1 MGASAPV
8 KARIWPALLAV
19 YIVWGSTYLAIRY
32 VVEAMPP
39 FLSAGVRF
47 LVSGAILVVWQILRG
62 SPLPSRREWRA
73 ATIIGLF
80 MLLGGNG
87 LLAWA
92 EKIISSGIASLFIGA
107 TPLWMA
113 LLDTLRPGGIRLN
126 WLTWAG
132 VLFGFAGIVLLA
144 NPWSSGLDGLHL
156 DPWGV
161 VVLLLAA
168 LSWSVGSLY
177 SRKAP
182 LPDSPLMGTGMEMLA
197 GSVGLF
203 LFGSLVGE
211 WGQLE
216 LSAITA
222 RSLLGLLYLITFG
235 SLVGFVSY
243 TWLLRNAPT
252 PLVSTYAYVNPLV
265 AILLGALLASE
276 PVTWRVIVSAL
287 IILSSVGLIN
297 FSRARTASRAEAETP
312 ALAE

>member
-1 MGASAPV
+1 M

-19 YIVWGSTYLAIRY
+19 YLVWGSTYLAIRY
-32 VVEAMPP
+32 VVEEMPP
-39 FLSAGVRF
+39 FLSAGTRF
-47 LVSGAILVVWQILRG
+47 LVSGAILVLWQRLHG
-62 SPLPSRREWRA
+62 SPAPTRREWGA

-80 MLLGGNG
+80 LLLGGNG

-92 EKIISSGIASLFIGA
+92 EQIIPSGIASLFIGA

-113 LLDTLRPGGIRLN
+113 LLDTLRPGGIRLS

-132 VLFGFAGIVLLA
+132 VLAGFAGIALLA
-144 NPWSSGLDGLHL
+144 NPWANGLDGLHL

-161 VVLLLAA
+161 IVLLLAA
-168 LSWSVGSLY
+168 LSWSIGSLY

-182 LPDSPLMGTGMEMLA
+182 LPASPLMGTGMEMLA
-197 GSVGLF
+197 GSLGLF
-203 LFGSLVGE
+203 AFGSLVGE
-211 WGQLE
+211 WGQLD

-222 RSLLGLLYLITFG
+222 HSLLGLLYLITFG
-235 SLVGFVSY
+235 SLIGFVSY

-265 AILLGALLASE
+265 AILLGAVLGNEL
-276 PVTWRVIVSAL
+276 VTWRVAISAL

-297 FSRARTASRAEAETP
+297 ISRARAAARAEAEISAP
-312 ALAE
+312 AD

>member
-1 MGASAPV
+1 V
-8 KARIWPALLAV
+8 KTRIWFALLAV
-19 YIVWGSTYLAIRY
+19 YIVWGSTYLAIRF
-32 VVEAMPP
+32 VVAELPP

-47 LVSGAILVVWQILRG
+47 LISGAILMLWQRLRG
-62 SPLPSRREWRA
+62 SPAPTRQEWRT

-80 MLLGGNG
+80 LLLGGNG

-92 EKIISSGIASLFIGA
+92 EQIIPSGIASLFIGA

-113 LLDTLRPGGIRLN
+113 LLDTLRPNGIRLS

-132 VLFGFAGIVLLA
+132 VLSGFVGIALLA
-144 NPWSSGLDGLHL
+144 NPWRIGLDGLHL

-161 VVLLLAA
+161 IVLLLAA
-168 LSWSVGSLY
+168 LSWSIGSLY

-197 GSVGLF
+197 GSLGLF
-203 LFGSLVGE
+203 VFGSLVGE
-211 WGQLE
+211 WGQLDVGT
-216 LSAITA
+216 ITA
-222 RSLLGLLYLITFG
+222 RSLLGLLYLTTFG
-235 SLVGFVSY
+235 SLIGFVSY

-265 AILLGALLASE
+265 AILLGTLLGNE
-276 PVTWRVIVSAL
+276 PVTWRVAISAL

-297 FSRARTASRAEAETP
+297 FSRTRPATRAEAEIP
-312 ALAE
+312 ALAD

>member
-1 MGASAPV
+1 M
-8 KARIWPALLAV
+8 KTRIWSALLAV

-32 VVEAMPP
+32 VVEELPP
-39 FLSAGVRF
+39 FLSAGARF
-47 LVSGAILVVWQILRG
+47 LISGAILLVWQRLRG
-62 SPLPSRREWRA
+62 SPAPTRREWGA

-92 EKIISSGIASLFIGA
+92 EQIIPSGIASLFIGA

-113 LLDTLRPGGIRLN
+113 LLDTLRPGGIRLGR
-126 WLTWAG
+126 LTWFG
-132 VLFGFAGIVLLA
+132 ILVGFAGIALLA
-144 NPWSSGLDGLHL
+144 NPWRNGLDTIHL

-161 VVLLLAA
+161 IVLLLAA
-168 LSWSVGSLY
+168 LSWSIGSLY

-197 GSVGLF
+197 GSLGLF
-203 LFGSLVGE
+203 VFGSLVGE
-211 WGQLE
+211 WGQLDIA
-216 LSAITA
+216 AITP

-235 SLVGFVSY
+235 SLIGFVSY

-265 AILLGALLASE
+265 AIFLGTLLGNE
-276 PVTWRVIVSAL
+276 PITWRVVISAL
-287 IILSSVGLIN
+287 VILSSVGLIN
-297 FSRARTASRAEAETP
+297 FSRTHTASVLPPEPPSAAD
-312 ALAE
+312 